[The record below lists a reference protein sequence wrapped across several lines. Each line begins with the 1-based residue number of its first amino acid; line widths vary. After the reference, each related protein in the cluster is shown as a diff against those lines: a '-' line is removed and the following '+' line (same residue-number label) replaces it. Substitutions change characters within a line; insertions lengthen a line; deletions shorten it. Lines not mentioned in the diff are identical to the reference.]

1 MSKPV
6 WYRSLYWRIGLG
18 FVIFLALVLAVQAG
32 TLLWLISRMEVAPG
46 PASPSI
52 TRLLAAE
59 LGDELTRNPKLD
71 VQKFFRERYEER
83 LPVVAVMRD
92 GRVIASN
99 GRTPPDE
106 LLTEARVRL
115 SAEFFPRPPA
125 EGLRMD
131 GPPRGPE
138 DSGGPESPGFRPE
151 RRRGPGA
158 RGFGPGPTYYGRFGG
173 FGGPARRSPSPIIA
187 NGEVV
192 GVVMANP
199 PTTWEQLGPTLI
211 IVGLTLVGVGTT
223 TAAFL
228 IFAPVR
234 GRLQSLEEAARQVGA

>member
-32 TLLWLISRMEVAPG
+32 TLVWLISRMEVGPG

-59 LGDELTRNPKLD
+59 LSEELTKNPKLD
-71 VQKFFRERYEER
+71 IQRFFHERYEER

-106 LLTEARVRL
+106 ILVEARAWM
-115 SAEFFPRPPA
+115 SAPPEFFARQLG
-125 EGLRMD
+125 EGQRMEL
-131 GPPRGPE
+131 PRGP
-138 DSGGPESPGFRPE
+138 DDLGGPGPPGFRGE
-151 RRRGPGA
+151 RRRGPGG
-158 RGFGPGPTYYGRFGG
+158 RGFGPGPTYFG
-173 FGGPARRSPSPIIA
+173 
-187 NGEVV
+187 
-192 GVVMANP
+192 
-199 PTTWEQLGPTLI
+199 
-211 IVGLTLVGVGTT
+211 
-223 TAAFL
+223 
-228 IFAPVR
+228 
-234 GRLQSLEEAARQVGA
+234 